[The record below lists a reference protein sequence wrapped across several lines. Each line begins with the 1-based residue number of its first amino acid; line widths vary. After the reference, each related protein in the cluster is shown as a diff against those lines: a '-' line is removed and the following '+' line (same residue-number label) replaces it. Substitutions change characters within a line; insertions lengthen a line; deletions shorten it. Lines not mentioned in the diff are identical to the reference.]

1 MQIKQRKDTTAM
13 NAFSGVRGGAVTV
26 AVAAFAM
33 VGVSPPLVGQPSPG
47 ELELIDSVFVSQA
60 GDTVPAQYGYLWVPE
75 SRTKPEGRLVRL
87 AFVRFPSTSPDPGP
101 PIIYL
106 AGGPGGS
113 GIDAVQGIRFPVFMA
128 LREAGDVIALA
139 QRGTRGS
146 MPFLACPEPWVYPL
160 EQVLTREAFLQSML
174 AWSQRCVD
182 YWRALGIG
190 LAAYNT
196 AESADDV
203 EDVRKALGVDQ
214 VSLWGISYGT
224 HLALS
229 VLRRHPTSVHRAVL
243 AGVEGPDQAY
253 KLPRNQQAV
262 LERVDSMV
270 LADSAASASFPDFLG
285 SIKMVL
291 DTLKKAPAGVNGQDP
306 NTGQAVSVTIGEF
319 DVQWLTAGSI
329 GDPSILSQLPYLYS
343 LLAAGN
349 FASIAR
355 FVAGSRTRSM
365 LAMSFTMDCASG
377 ASPKRLEE
385 IRRESTETLLGDAVD
400 FPLPYVCDAWPHAT
414 LGDAFRSPVRS
425 DVPTQFIS
433 GTLDGRTPVSNAEE
447 VRSGFPN
454 SGHLILEG
462 AGHSDGLVLS
472 TPRIREVMVEFLK
485 SGVPADE
492 RVAVP
497 FRIFVREP

>member
-1 MQIKQRKDTTAM
+1 M
-13 NAFSGVRGGAVTV
+13 NAFSMVGGSVA
-26 AVAAFAM
+26 AVAAAAFAI
-33 VGVSPPLVGQPSPG
+33 VGLSQPLVGQPSPG
-47 ELELIDSVFVSQA
+47 ELELVDSVFVSQA
-60 GDTVPAQYGYLWVPE
+60 GDTVSAQYGYLWVPE
-75 SRTKPEGRLVRL
+75 SRTKPEGRLLRL
-87 AFVRFPSTSPDPGP
+87 GFVRFPSTSPDPGP

-113 GIDAVQGIRFPVFMA
+113 GIDAARGIRFPVFMA

-146 MPFLACPEPWVYPL
+146 IPFLVCPEPWVYPL

-174 AWSQRCVD
+174 AWSRRCVD
-182 YWRALGIG
+182 HWSALGID

-196 AESADDV
+196 VESADDV
-203 EDVRKALGVDQ
+203 EDLRKALGLDQ

-243 AGVEGPDQAY
+243 AGVEGPDQTY
-253 KLPRNQQAV
+253 KLPSNQQAV
-262 LERVDSMV
+262 LERVHSMV
-270 LADSAASASFPDFLG
+270 LADSAAGASFPDFLG
-285 SIKMVL
+285 SVKMVL
-291 DTLKKAPAGVNGQDP
+291 DTLKEAPAGVTGRDP
-306 NTGQAVSVTIGEF
+306 NTGQPVSVTIGEF
-319 DVQWLTAGSI
+319 DLQWLTAGSI
-329 GDPSILSQLPYLYS
+329 GDPSVLSQLPYVYS
-343 LLAAGN
+343 LLAAAD
-349 FASIAR
+349 FASIAA

-365 LAMSFTMDCASG
+365 LAMSFPMDCASG
-377 ASPKRLEE
+377 ASAQRLEE
-385 IRRESTETLLGDAVD
+385 IRRESPETLLEDAID
-400 FPLPYVCDAWPHAT
+400 FPFPYICDAWPHAT

-485 SGVPADE
+485 GGAPADE
-492 RVAVP
+492 QVAVP
-497 FRIFVREP
+497 FRIFVPEP